1 MRYIKVV
8 LLVLV
13 FFFFAIFI
21 AQNHSL
27 LGQSVSF
34 RLNLLVVTPLESI
47 PMPLYFVL
55 LITLILGALVCV
67 LFLAGDRIKMS
78 FALYKANK
86 RINVLEQEVNSL
98 RALPIADKKYKAS
111 VEEPYSEPGK
121 PNPVSSA
128 LSSSAGSDSAPPLP
142 DSGKPDSEKTSE
154 EDSDSVAKL

>member
-27 LGQSVSF
+27 LGQDISF
-34 RLNLLVVTPLESI
+34 RLNLFVVTPLESI

-55 LITLILGALVCV
+55 LITLILGAFVCV

-98 RALPIADKKYKAS
+98 RALPITDKEYKAS
-111 VEEPYSEPGK
+111 VEEPYAEPDK
-121 PNPVSSA
+121 PNSVSSNPPASEGANSA
-128 LSSSAGSDSAPPLP
+128 LPMPDSA
-142 DSGKPDSEKTSE
+142 KPGSEKISE